1 MTSFRLLLVITF
13 LSLSCKEDKNHPENS
28 TPLDQKE
35 RTKTAFNGTMK
46 LVIDGKTYQYDD
58 IDWEKSR
65 VKYDD
70 NIRLSL
76 VQERMPQLK
85 FRFPEVKESLAAQST
100 FKLPDIHRGKLPISI
115 NFILYV
121 KEEGKSREAWTFRTG
136 ELEAH
141 LKNDRLQMSF
151 DGVGGPSLD
160 ASKIYP
166 ISGSI
171 DIQL

>member
-1 MTSFRLLLVITF
+1 M
-13 LSLSCKEDKNHPENS
+13 KNVS
-28 TPLDQKE
+28 K
-35 RTKTAFNGTMK
+35 GTMK
-46 LVIDGKTYQYDD
+46 LVLDGKTYVYDN

-70 NIRLSL
+70 DISLSL

-85 FRFPEVKESLAAQST
+85 FRFPDVKESLTAQNN

-115 NFILYV
+115 NFILYL

-151 DGVGGPSLD
+151 EGVGGPSLD
-160 ASKIYP
+160 ATKIYP

-171 DIQL
+171 NIQL